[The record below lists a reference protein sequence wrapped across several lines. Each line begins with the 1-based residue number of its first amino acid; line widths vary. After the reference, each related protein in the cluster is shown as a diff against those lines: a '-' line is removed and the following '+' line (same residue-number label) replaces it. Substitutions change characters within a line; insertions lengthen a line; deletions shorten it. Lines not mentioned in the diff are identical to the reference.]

1 VILLVF
7 LGTLFFGLALGVP
20 VAFALMFCAI
30 VMMSWMGIFNAQIVS
45 QQMVTGANTFTLLA
59 IPFFLLAGELMN
71 AGGLSRR
78 IVEFAV
84 ACVGHIRGGLG
95 YVAVIAA
102 VVMASLS
109 GSAAADSAALAAILI
124 PMMREAGYNVP
135 RSAGL
140 MAAGGVIAPV
150 IPPSIAFIIFGVAA
164 NVSITALF
172 LGGIVPGLMMALS
185 LIAAW
190 AIVSRRDNVAT
201 LPRRSGKERL
211 AATVRASWALV
222 MPVIILGGIR
232 FGVFTPTEAAVVAA
246 VYALFVGM
254 VIYRELTIRSLYGV
268 FLNAAKMTAVVLF
281 LVSAALVTS
290 WLITRANIPGEIA
303 QFLSPVMDSPRLLM
317 LVIVVLLLVVGMVL
331 DLAPTIL
338 ILSPV
343 LMPVIT
349 VAGIDPV
356 YFGIIFVM
364 TCCIGLLTPPVGVVL
379 NVVSGVARV
388 PMGQVIVGVWPFLIA
403 QVCVL
408 FLLIAFPEIV
418 LVPLVGA
425 SLEAHPSQSTH
436 GRKDHDDPETDDDHG
451 AGRGD
456 GPAGDGAGQRPAPSR
471 VSNGVAETHPV
482 GNGVEAMR
490 ACITERTNGA
500 WTLNAFWSGALGN
513 DLDATQ
519 ALRSGT
525 QEMVITSTS
534 PLVGIEPALGV
545 FDLPFLFSN
554 AAEADAVLDGAFGT
568 MMSEKMDGVG
578 PGEPGLVGKRL
589 PQPDELGPPHHPKLE
604 DFEGPARPRDAEQH
618 LPRHVPDTGHERH
631 ADGLWRGVHRAGNQ
645 GDRRAGKTRSSPSTP
660 RSSTRCRNTS
670 RTRSTP
676 TRRSWCCS
684 RSRSST
690 PTRRKSSRSC
700 ATARSSAGTSS
711 GPSAASCRTSRSRT
725 SRRRG

>member
-1 VILLVF
+1 VILIVF

-172 LGGIVPGLMMALS
+172 LGGIVPGLMMAVS

-190 AIVSRRDNVAT
+190 AIVSRRDNVAP
-201 LPRRSGKERL
+201 LPRRSGRERL

-246 VYALFVGM
+246 VYALFVGS
-254 VIYRELTIRSLYGV
+254 VIYRELTLRSLYGV

-317 LVIVVLLLVVGMVL
+317 LVIVLLLLVVGMVL

-388 PMGQVIVGVWPFLIA
+388 PMGQVIVGVWPFLVA

-418 LVPLVGA
+418 LAPLA
-425 SLEAHPSQSTH
+425 
-436 GRKDHDDPETDDDHG
+436 
-451 AGRGD
+451 
-456 GPAGDGAGQRPAPSR
+456 
-471 VSNGVAETHPV
+471 
-482 GNGVEAMR
+482 AMR
-490 ACITERTNGA
+490 
-500 WTLNAFWSGALGN
+500 
-513 DLDATQ
+513 
-519 ALRSGT
+519 
-525 QEMVITSTS
+525 
-534 PLVGIEPALGV
+534 
-545 FDLPFLFSN
+545 
-554 AAEADAVLDGAFGT
+554 
-568 MMSEKMDGVG
+568 
-578 PGEPGLVGKRL
+578 
-589 PQPDELGPPHHPKLE
+589 
-604 DFEGPARPRDAEQH
+604 
-618 LPRHVPDTGHERH
+618 
-631 ADGLWRGVHRAGNQ
+631 
-645 GDRRAGKTRSSPSTP
+645 
-660 RSSTRCRNTS
+660 
-670 RTRSTP
+670 
-676 TRRSWCCS
+676 
-684 RSRSST
+684 
-690 PTRRKSSRSC
+690 
-700 ATARSSAGTSS
+700 
-711 GPSAASCRTSRSRT
+711 
-725 SRRRG
+725 

>member
-1 VILLVF
+1 MILAVF
-7 LGTLFFGLALGVP
+7 LATLFFGLALGVP

-71 AGGLSRR
+71 AGGLSKR
-78 IVEFAV
+78 IVDFAV

-172 LGGIVPGLMMALS
+172 LGGIVPGVIMAIS

-190 AIVSRRDNVAT
+190 AIVSRRDNVAP
-201 LPRRSGKERL
+201 LPRRTGRERL
-211 AATVRASWALV
+211 AATVRAAWALV

-254 VIYRELTIRSLYGV
+254 FIYRELTLRSLYGV

-290 WLITRANIPGEIA
+290 WLITRANIPAEITR
-303 QFLSPVMDSPRLLM
+303 FLSPVMDSPRLLM
-317 LVIVVLLLVVGMVL
+317 LVIVVLLLLVGMVL

-388 PMGQVIVGVWPFLIA
+388 PLGQVIVGVSPFLIA
-403 QVCVL
+403 QVAVL

-418 LVPLVGA
+418 LAPLA
-425 SLEAHPSQSTH
+425 
-436 GRKDHDDPETDDDHG
+436 
-451 AGRGD
+451 
-456 GPAGDGAGQRPAPSR
+456 
-471 VSNGVAETHPV
+471 
-482 GNGVEAMR
+482 AMR
-490 ACITERTNGA
+490 
-500 WTLNAFWSGALGN
+500 
-513 DLDATQ
+513 
-519 ALRSGT
+519 
-525 QEMVITSTS
+525 
-534 PLVGIEPALGV
+534 
-545 FDLPFLFSN
+545 
-554 AAEADAVLDGAFGT
+554 
-568 MMSEKMDGVG
+568 
-578 PGEPGLVGKRL
+578 
-589 PQPDELGPPHHPKLE
+589 
-604 DFEGPARPRDAEQH
+604 
-618 LPRHVPDTGHERH
+618 
-631 ADGLWRGVHRAGNQ
+631 
-645 GDRRAGKTRSSPSTP
+645 
-660 RSSTRCRNTS
+660 
-670 RTRSTP
+670 
-676 TRRSWCCS
+676 
-684 RSRSST
+684 
-690 PTRRKSSRSC
+690 
-700 ATARSSAGTSS
+700 
-711 GPSAASCRTSRSRT
+711 
-725 SRRRG
+725 